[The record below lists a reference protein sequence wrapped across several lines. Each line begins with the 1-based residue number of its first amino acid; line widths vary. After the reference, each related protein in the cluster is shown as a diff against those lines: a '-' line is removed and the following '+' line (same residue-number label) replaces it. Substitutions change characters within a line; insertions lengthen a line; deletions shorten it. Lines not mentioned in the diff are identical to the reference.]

1 MKETTITLPMGKA
14 DLQEAATAVIEQLA
28 TAPPDTGSMSQEQSI
43 SYNMGLSILLRV
55 CAPLLYKHKVSPFKK
70 ILIMIQLTKQSSDSE
85 IKAYFIQVLNLS
97 RSKEE
102 FPVNLDEVW
111 PLVFKFRSDA
121 VRALSKNNLFVK
133 DIDYQVLS
141 TNAQKSG
148 VFPQNAQKSE
158 VFAKNGKKS
167 GNTQEEGKSVMGRPQ
182 NTYMLSVPCLEF
194 FIARRVRPVFE
205 VYRQVFHKVAGG
217 GISLGNQ
224 VFQSVHMSLEET
236 LAPLARYNAM
246 IEDRFDIVRGVLINA
261 GIEDGDANNPS
272 SLAYTANACRIDY
285 QAYRNCINKLVY
297 VETAF
302 KLEGATAFSPY
313 GK

>member
-1 MKETTITLPMGKA
+1 MVNNK
-14 DLQEAATAVIEQLA
+14 
-28 TAPPDTGSMSQEQSI
+28 
-43 SYNMGLSILLRV
+43 
-55 CAPLLYKHKVSPFKK
+55 F
-70 ILIMIQLTKQSSDSE
+70 QLTKQSSDSE

-121 VRALSKNNLFVK
+121 VRALAKSNLFVK

-148 VFPQNAQKSE
+148 VFSQNAQKSG
-158 VFAKNGKKS
+158 VFPQNGEKS
-167 GNTQEEGKSVMGRPQ
+167 DDMQADGKSVMGRPQ
-182 NTYMLSVPCLEF
+182 NTYMLSVSCLEF
-194 FIARRVRPVFE
+194 FIARKVRPVFE

-224 VFQSVHMSLEET
+224 VFQSAPMSLEDT
-236 LAPLARYNAM
+236 LAPLARYNTM
-246 IEDRFDIVRGVLINA
+246 IEDRFEIVRGTLSNA
-261 GIEDGDANNPS
+261 GIEDGDVREEG
-272 SLAYTANACRIDY
+272 SLSNILNKSRAYY
-285 QAYRNCINKLVY
+285 HAYRNCINKLVY

-302 KLEGATAFSPY
+302 KLEGPEAFSMFED
-313 GK
+313 

>member
-1 MKETTITLPMGKA
+1 
-14 DLQEAATAVIEQLA
+14 
-28 TAPPDTGSMSQEQSI
+28 
-43 SYNMGLSILLRV
+43 
-55 CAPLLYKHKVSPFKK
+55 
-70 ILIMIQLTKQSSDSE
+70 MIQLTKQSSDSE

-111 PLVFKFRSDA
+111 ALAYKEKGKA
-121 VRALSKNNLFVK
+121 VRALRTNELFVEG
-133 DIDYQVLS
+133 IDYQVF
-141 TNAQKSG
+141 TPNGQKTDG
-148 VFPQNAQKSE
+148 VFAQ
-158 VFAKNGKKS
+158 NGKKS
-167 GNTQEEGKSVMGRPQ
+167 DDAQDDGKKLGGRPQ

-224 VFQSVHMSLEET
+224 VFHSVPMSLEET

-246 IEDRFDIVRGVLINA
+246 IEDRFDIVRGALTNA
-261 GIEDGDANNPS
+261 GIEDGGVNERG
-272 SLAYTANACRIDY
+272 SLTYAANACRAEY
-285 QAYRNCINKLVY
+285 KAYRNCISQLVY

-302 KLEGATAFSPY
+302 KLEAPTAFSLY
-313 GK
+313 DY

>member
-1 MKETTITLPMGKA
+1 MVNSK
-14 DLQEAATAVIEQLA
+14 
-28 TAPPDTGSMSQEQSI
+28 
-43 SYNMGLSILLRV
+43 
-55 CAPLLYKHKVSPFKK
+55 F
-70 ILIMIQLTKQSSDSE
+70 QLTKQSSDSE

-121 VRALSKNNLFVK
+121 VRALAKSNLFVK

-141 TNAQKSG
+141 TNAQ
-148 VFPQNAQKSE
+148 NSE
-158 VFAKNGKKS
+158 VLFHSKNKSSEETSDNAKTDKDGRNVG
-167 GNTQEEGKSVMGRPQ
+167 GRPQ

-194 FIARRVRPVFE
+194 FIARKVRPVFE

-224 VFQSVHMSLEET
+224 VFQSAPMSLEET
-236 LAPLARYNAM
+236 LAPLARYNTM
-246 IEDRFDIVRGVLINA
+246 IEDRFEIVRGTLANA
-261 GIEDGDANNPS
+261 GIEDGSVREKGSLSNILNNS
-272 SLAYTANACRIDY
+272 RAYY
-285 QAYRNCINKLVY
+285 HAYRDCINKLVY

-302 KLEGATAFSPY
+302 KLEGPEAFSLFD
-313 GK
+313 KE

>member
-1 MKETTITLPMGKA
+1 MVNNK
-14 DLQEAATAVIEQLA
+14 
-28 TAPPDTGSMSQEQSI
+28 
-43 SYNMGLSILLRV
+43 
-55 CAPLLYKHKVSPFKK
+55 F
-70 ILIMIQLTKQSSDSE
+70 QLTKQSSDSE

-121 VRALSKNNLFVK
+121 VRALAKSNLFVK

-141 TNAQKSG
+141 TNAQ
-148 VFPQNAQKSE
+148 NSE
-158 VFAKNGKKS
+158 VLFHSKNKSSEETSDNAKIDKDGRNVG
-167 GNTQEEGKSVMGRPQ
+167 GRPQ

-194 FIARRVRPVFE
+194 FIARKVRPVFE

-224 VFQSVHMSLEET
+224 VFQSVPMGLEET
-236 LAPLARYNAM
+236 LAPLARYNTM
-246 IEDRFDIVRGVLINA
+246 IEDRFEIVKGTLSNA
-261 GIEDGDANNPS
+261 GIEDGDVREKGSLSNILNNS
-272 SLAYTANACRIDY
+272 RAYY
-285 QAYRNCINKLVY
+285 HAYRDCINKLVY

-302 KLEGATAFSPY
+302 KLEGPEAFSLFD
-313 GK
+313 KE

>member
-1 MKETTITLPMGKA
+1 
-14 DLQEAATAVIEQLA
+14 
-28 TAPPDTGSMSQEQSI
+28 
-43 SYNMGLSILLRV
+43 
-55 CAPLLYKHKVSPFKK
+55 
-70 ILIMIQLTKQSSDSE
+70 MIQLTKQSSDSE

-148 VFPQNAQKSE
+148 VFPQNAQKSDN
-158 VFAKNGKKS
+158 K
-167 GNTQEEGKSVMGRPQ
+167 QDEGKSVMGRPQ

-224 VFQSVHMSLEET
+224 VFQSVPMSLEET

-246 IEDRFDIVRGVLINA
+246 IEDRFDIVRGVLTNA
-261 GIEDGDANNPS
+261 GIEDGGVNEHG
-272 SLAYTANACRIDY
+272 SLTYAANACRAEY
-285 QAYRNCINKLVY
+285 KAYRNCISQLVY

-302 KLEGATAFSPY
+302 KLEGPTAFSLY
-313 GK
+313 DY